1 MEICLTVDSV
11 LLRCSEGK
19 TKSNDKGLVCYFSI
33 KVYRCFFG
41 FGAPALID
49 LSVGLNIKYWSSPDP
64 NSMRLLGLFT
74 NKTFKKKLELI
85 FPHRDFII
93 CIVSLAIF
101 HLHFV
106 IRILSSAFFHPHFII
121 RIFLSASAIRRHPVR
136 ILLRPFYKRSNHE
149 LPVFSSTWAKYSF
162 TPIPVITFSRNQF

>member
-11 LLRCSEGK
+11 LLRCSEGR

-33 KVYRCFFG
+33 KVYRWIFG

-101 HLHFV
+101 HPHFV
-106 IRILSSAFFHPHFII
+106 IRIFPSAFYHLHFSIRHPP
-121 RIFLSASAIRRHPVR
+121 SAAIRSA
-136 ILLRPFYKRSNHE
+136 FY
-149 LPVFSSTWAKYSF
+149 
-162 TPIPVITFSRNQF
+162 